1 MERVLQR
8 LGQMKNLRRS
18 VIVLGGL
25 LGGLGLVVVGE
36 TDASACGGCFAPPES
51 DSVVTDHRMILSVS
65 SQQTTLYDQ
74 IRYTGSPSSFAWVL
88 PISGTATVGLS
99 ADVVFATLDGL
110 TQSQVIQPP
119 LNCPAPPEDCLS
131 KNAPNA
137 SFGAGG
143 AEAQDAGVSV
153 TKTEVVGPYETVQL
167 HSTDGQAL
175 NDWLTSHGYAIPADV
190 APIITAYV
198 NAHFDFLAMKLAP
211 GKSVQSMRPV
221 RISTAGAA
229 PVLPLRMVTAGTG
242 AVVGITLWVV
252 AEGRYEPQNFPS
264 FHIADSD
271 LVWDWATSSSNF
283 TQLRADKEAALGGK
297 GWEVESSTEQ
307 LATQFTSY
315 VKNGGYFGGRFGG
328 GGVPQA
334 ADDYDPITDV
344 NGVVTKTADQ
354 VRDEDMAAL
363 FAGIATPEVRFT
375 RIRSDLAHAALAN
388 DLALQASQDQ
398 TVLTNVRNVTKESG
412 QPNCPVYDGCSQ
424 VGTAPRDQAAA
435 MTAMNGRFG
444 SGGGCSTAS
453 RSILPIEEQ
462 VPLTLFALSGF
473 FGMAILRSRRRR

>member
-1 MERVLQR
+1 
-8 LGQMKNLRRS
+8 
-18 VIVLGGL
+18 
-25 LGGLGLVVVGE
+25 
-36 TDASACGGCFAPPES
+36 
-51 DSVVTDHRMILSVS
+51 
-65 SQQTTLYDQ
+65 
-74 IRYTGSPSSFAWVL
+74 IRYSGSPSSFAWVL

-119 LNCPAPPEDCLS
+119 LNCPPPPDDCS
-131 KNAPNA
+131 SRNAPNA

-143 AEAQDAGVSV
+143 AEDSADAGVAV

-167 HSTDGQAL
+167 HSTSGQAL

-198 NAHFDFLAMKLAP
+198 DAHFDFLAMKLAP

-221 RISTAGAA
+221 RITTAGAA
-229 PVLPLRMVTAGTG
+229 PILPLRMVTAGTG

-252 AEGRYEPQNFPS
+252 AEGRYEPQNFPF

-271 LVWDWATSSSNF
+271 LVWNWATSSSNF

-307 LATQFTSY
+307 FATQFTNY
-315 VKNGGYFGGRFGG
+315 VKNGGFFGGGFGG
-328 GGVPQA
+328 GGAPQA
-334 ADDYDPITDV
+334 ADDYAPITDA
-344 NGVVTKTADQ
+344 NGVVTKTADE

-363 FAGIATPEVRFT
+363 FAGIQTTQVRFT
-375 RIRSDLAHAALAN
+375 RVRSDLAHAALAD
-388 DLALQASQDQ
+388 DLVLQASPDQ
-398 TVLTNVRNVTKESG
+398 TVLTNVRTVSKESG

-424 VGTAPRDQAAA
+424 VGMAPRDQAAA
-435 MTAMNGRFG
+435 MTAMNGRVG
-444 SGGGCSTAS
+444 SGGGCTTAS
-453 RSILPIEEQ
+453 RSIHGNE
-462 VPLTLFALSGF
+462 LTLFALSGF
-473 FGMAILRSRRRR
+473 FGLAILRSRRRDRR

>member
-1 MERVLQR
+1 
-8 LGQMKNLRRS
+8 MKNARRS
-18 VIVLGGL
+18 QIVVGGL
-25 LGGLGLVVVGE
+25 LVGLGLVVAGE
-36 TDASACGGCFAPPES
+36 NDASACGGCFAPPES

-65 SQQTTLYDQ
+65 PQQTTLYDQ

-119 LNCPAPPEDCLS
+119 LNCPAPLDDCS
-131 KNAPNA
+131 RNAPNA

-143 AEAQDAGVSV
+143 AEDGNQDAGVAV

-167 HSTDGQAL
+167 HSTDGAAL
-175 NDWLTSHGYAIPADV
+175 NNWLTSHGYAIPADV

-198 NAHFDFLAMKLAP
+198 DAHFDFLAMKLAP

-221 RISTAGAA
+221 RISTDGAA
-229 PVLPLRMVTAGTG
+229 PILPLRMVTAGTG

-264 FHIADSD
+264 FHIGDSD
-271 LVWDWATSSSNF
+271 LVWDWTTSSSNF
-283 TQLRADKEAALGGK
+283 TKLRADKEAALGGK
-297 GWEVESSTEQ
+297 GWEVESSTAQ

-315 VKNGGYFGGRFGG
+315 VMNGGFYGGGFGG
-328 GGVPQA
+328 GVAQA
-334 ADDYDPITDV
+334 AADYDPITDA

-375 RIRSDLAHAALAN
+375 RMRSDLAHAALAD

-398 TVLTNVRNVTKESG
+398 TVLTNVRTVSKESG

-435 MTAMNGRFG
+435 MTAMNGRYGTGG
-444 SGGGCSTAS
+444 SCSTAS
-453 RSILPIEEQ
+453 RSILPFEQ
-462 VPLTLFALSGF
+462 QAPLTLFALSGF
-473 FGMAILRSRRRR
+473 LGMAIHRSRRRR